1 MKITGTTPV
10 SRILSEYPDSFEVF
24 LRNGFPYPD
33 GPAMIRE
40 IGEDTMLQ
48 TVLRVREMNLELFLY
63 DLENAILK
71 AEQERRYVLGSP
83 GFLWKYHLS
92 PEIYLQGRSGGVG
105 AGPRPQ
111 DRDGAEMLC

>member
-63 DLENAILK
+63 DLENAI
-71 AEQERRYVLGSP
+71 
-83 GFLWKYHLS
+83 
-92 PEIYLQGRSGGVG
+92 
-105 AGPRPQ
+105 
-111 DRDGAEMLC
+111 